1 MATDTYD
8 LAVIGSG
15 PAGQKAS
22 IAAAK
27 HRKKV
32 VVVDQLRTLGG
43 ACLHTGTI
51 PSKTM
56 REAVLYL
63 TGFRQ
68 RTFYGQSYTLKKDI
82 RVEDLMVRV
91 TAVVNGQL
99 DVIQDQL
106 RRNHVDTLD
115 GHARFVDPHTLEV
128 DAPHES
134 RLLRA
139 ETIVIACGTRPA
151 RPADIPFGEK
161 ILDADQVVQA
171 VAGELPRSAT
181 VVGAGVI
188 GLEYASVLSALD
200 IRVTVVE
207 GREEMLTFVDRDMV
221 ENLSF
226 HLRRRNVTFRLGE
239 KVAKISREEAQV
251 VAHLES
257 GKLVRSDVLLYA
269 VGRQPNSD
277 GLNLEAVGI
286 DTDERG
292 RIPVNEHFQT
302 EVPHVYAVGDV
313 IGFPALASTSMEQGR
328 VAAHHAMGAPLE
340 HIPEL
345 LPYGIYTIPE
355 VAMVGRTEQELTAAK
370 IPYEVGIARFE
381 ELAKA
386 AMLGDDVG
394 LLKIL
399 FDPDS
404 HKLFGVHLIGVTAA
418 ELLHIGQAVLA
429 MGGTLDFLA
438 NNVFNYPTLA
448 EAYKVAALNGLNKL

>member
-1 MATDTYD
+1 MATVSYD
-8 LAVIGSG
+8 VAVIGSG
-15 PAGQKAS
+15 PAGQKAA
-22 IAAAK
+22 IAVAK

-32 VVVDQLRTLGG
+32 VVVDQQRSLGG

-106 RRNHVDTLD
+106 RRNRVDTRD
-115 GHARFVDPHTLEV
+115 GHAHFVDPHTLEV
-128 DAPHES
+128 DAAHES
-134 RLLRA
+134 QLLRA

-151 RPADIPFGEK
+151 RPADVPFGEK
-161 ILDADQVVQA
+161 ILDSDQVVQA
-171 VAGELPRSAT
+171 VSGELPWSMT
-181 VVGAGVI
+181 VGGAGVI

-200 IRVTVVE
+200 IPVTVIDA
-207 GREEMLTFVDRDMV
+207 REEMLTFVDRDMV
-221 ENLSF
+221 ENLAF

-239 KVAKISREEAQV
+239 KVEKIAREDAQG

-257 GKLVRSDVLLYA
+257 GKRVRSDALLYA

-277 GLNLEAVGI
+277 GLNLEAAGI

-313 IGFPALASTSMEQGR
+313 VGFPALASTSMEQGR
-328 VAAHHAMGAPLE
+328 VAAHHAMGTPLE
-340 HIPEL
+340 HVPEL
-345 LPYGIYTIPE
+345 LPYGVDSDPVHDAESGLILFTSGESLHGSVRGMLHAYAPAERALRSKKAASSRASCGLRASLSPIDAEPSIRTSTR
-355 VAMVGRTEQELTAAK
+355 GRTSS
-370 IPYEVGIARFE
+370 R
-381 ELAKA
+381 
-386 AMLGDDVG
+386 
-394 LLKIL
+394 
-399 FDPDS
+399 
-404 HKLFGVHLIGVTAA
+404 
-418 ELLHIGQAVLA
+418 
-429 MGGTLDFLA
+429 
-438 NNVFNYPTLA
+438 
-448 EAYKVAALNGLNKL
+448 